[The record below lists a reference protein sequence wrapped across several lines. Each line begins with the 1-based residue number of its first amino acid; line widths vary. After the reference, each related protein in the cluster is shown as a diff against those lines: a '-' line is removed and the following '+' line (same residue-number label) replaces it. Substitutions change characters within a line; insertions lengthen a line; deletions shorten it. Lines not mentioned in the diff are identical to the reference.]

1 MKMPVALEERG
12 DRMDKKLL
20 IMVTALCLVLGA
32 VTYASASNLDT
43 FLEKCGTCHK
53 KTAQA
58 APVNPA
64 DKAGVVWIKYFK
76 RGRHP
81 VDLSTSQI
89 SSDEMKSVLEFLQNH
104 AADSD
109 HPVAAIIPK

>member
-1 MKMPVALEERG
+1 MNKKHLCVAIATSFILNVPVLS
-12 DRMDKKLL
+12 M
-20 IMVTALCLVLGA
+20 
-32 VTYASASNLDT
+32 ASELNMFLD
-43 FLEKCGTCHK
+43 KCGTCHK
-53 KTAQA
+53 DGAEA

-64 DKAGVVWIKYFK
+64 DKAGVVWAKYFK

-81 VDLSTSQI
+81 GDLS
-89 SSDEMKSVLEFLQNH
+89 SSVSADEMKVVIQFLANH

>member
-1 MKMPVALEERG
+1 
-12 DRMDKKLL
+12 MDKKIS
-20 IMVTALCLVLGA
+20 IMVIAACLVLGG
-32 VTYASASNLDT
+32 VTCVSASNLDI
-43 FLEKCGTCHK
+43 FLVKCGVCHK
-53 KTAQA
+53 KSAQA

-81 VDLSTSQI
+81 VDLGTSV
-89 SSDEMKSVLEFLQNH
+89 SPDEMKSVIEFLQNH

>member
-1 MKMPVALEERG
+1 
-12 DRMDKKLL
+12 MDKKLL
-20 IMVTALCLVLGA
+20 NITATMCLVFA
-32 VTYASASNLDT
+32 SVSYAAASNLDV
-43 FLEKCGTCHK
+43 FLDKCGSCHK
-53 KTAQA
+53 KDAQA

-64 DKAGVVWIKYFK
+64 DKAGVVWVKYFK

-81 VDLSTSQI
+81 VDLSAGVSA
-89 SSDEMKSVLEFLQNH
+89 DEMASVIKFLQNH